1 MVELTLRDV
10 DAEVVVKPPVDSG
23 RKTLALENE
32 AVTSELVC
40 NARFT
45 VPEKLPRLES
55 VIVALPIVV
64 TLNLTFSGLELI
76 TKSGSGTVN
85 GNKRMFGGRLPIV
98 AVKLRTYCPG
108 ETDDET
114 LTVT

>member
-10 DAEVVVKPPVDSG
+10 DAEVVVAPPVDSG

-76 TKSGSGTVN
+76 TKSGWGTVS
-85 GNKRMFGGRLPIV
+85 GNKSVFGGRLPVV
-98 AVKLRTYCPG
+98 AVKLRTYSPG